1 MLDLTPINA
10 PLDKIRRIETELN
23 LTLVERDEVVHTL
36 LLALLTRQHAVLLG
50 PPGTAKSLAITELAK
65 RIGANGTN
73 NSNSI
78 SPAPESNE
86 TSDDKISD
94 EVSGET
100 EAMMSRS
107 RDSTDGSNHLKTFIW
122 LVTKTTQPDELFGP
136 VSITGLKHDE
146 FRRVTTNKLPQAEFV
161 FLDEVFKGGS
171 AILNALLTIMNERQF
186 DNGTV
191 RESVPLIT
199 LVAASN
205 EMPQGEDL
213 QAMWDRLA
221 LRVMVDYVSE
231 SGFAR
236 MMQAAVAPPITTLTR
251 MELMALQQAV
261 AQIPIPASVYDAVG
275 TLRKDLAAK
284 GITVSDRRWKWSLD
298 LLRAQALMEGRGIV
312 EEDDL
317 MILRD
322 ALWSMPE
329 QRGDIGRMA
338 ARLAN
343 PINAR
348 AVEFGDQ
355 ATIIYQNMKD
365 ALAAATTEVAKT
377 NAVMEAQ
384 PKLKELKTKVLQL
397 REQAAS
403 QSRSTARVQAVAAQ
417 LEKYGREVLEHLS
430 V

>member
-10 PLDKIRRIETELN
+10 PLNKIRQIETELN
-23 LTLVERDEVVHTL
+23 LTLIERDEVVRTL

-65 RIGANGTN
+65 RIGNNGAN
-73 NSNSI
+73 NSNRI
-78 SPAPESNE
+78 SLTPGSSE
-86 TSDDKISD
+86 TSLEMI
-94 EVSGET
+94 GESET
-100 EAMMSRS
+100 LMSRS
-107 RDSTDGSNHLKTFIW
+107 SSNIAGGSGSSSLKTFIW

-191 RESVPLIT
+191 RESVPLIS

-213 QAMWDRLA
+213 QAMWDRLV
-221 LRVMVDYVSE
+221 LRVMVEYVSDG
-231 SGFAR
+231 GFAR
-236 MMQAAVAPPITTLTR
+236 MMQAAAQPAQITTVSR
-251 MELMALQQAV
+251 MELLTLQQAV
-261 AQIPIPASVYDAVG
+261 AQIPIPASVYDAIG
-275 TLRKDLAAK
+275 TLRKDLTAK
-284 GITVSDRRWKWSLD
+284 GITVSDRRWRWSLD

-322 ALWSMPE
+322 ALWSAPE

-355 ATIIYQNMKD
+355 ATVVYQNMKD
-365 ALAAATTEVAKT
+365 ALASATTEVAKT

-397 REQAAS
+397 REQAER
-403 QSRSTARVQAVAAQ
+403 QGRSTARVQGVAAQ